1 MLATIVSMFGSFI
14 TKEFIFSIYKE
25 VILEVVLDEV
35 DEFVAD
41 TSNPYDDKLAE
52 KFREFIENREA

>member
-1 MLATIVSMFGSFI
+1 MFTSILTFFGGFI
-14 TKEFIFSIYKE
+14 TKEFIFSIFKD

-41 TSNPYDDKLAE
+41 TKNPYDDQLAD
-52 KFREFIENREA
+52 KFREFIDNRDD